1 MNKFFPYV
9 VVELKGG
16 IGNLLFQYIA
26 GLKISKSLN
35 ARLVFTE
42 KPIRNNINDK
52 TNKRI
57 DLLMHYL
64 NKKLYETSNF
74 ELLLGA
80 NTNNISNDF
89 FLNICKIF
97 KKFNFYLGKDYL
109 GGYYKPINGS
119 ISPIVSNPYKKI
131 YSFFSIYLNGYYQH
145 SSYYLDYLDDVLNDL
160 QRSLFPK
167 IEKNNLFE
175 QTCIQIRR
183 GDYVTSGFALSKK
196 YYIESLKKIDPDKK
210 YPVMVMSDE
219 IFAVEAI
226 EDYCKKNGYKI
237 NYNEVQNDPF
247 VDFKLIARSKN
258 IIMSNSTFCWWA
270 TSLGDKIFG
279 SENKKVIYP
288 KYWIK
293 ELPIYLK
300 NDPWIEIDSF

>member
-1 MNKFFPYV
+1 MRKFFPYV

-16 IGNLLFQYIA
+16 IGNLLFQYIG

-52 TNKRI
+52 TNKRV
-57 DLLMHYL
+57 DLLMNYL
-64 NKKLYETSNF
+64 NKKLDGASNF

-80 NTNNISNDF
+80 NTNNISNNF
-89 FLNICKIF
+89 FVYIF
-97 KKFNFYLGKDYL
+97 KVFKKLNFYLGKDNL
-109 GGYYKPINGS
+109 GGFYQPMAGS
-119 ISPIVSNPYKKI
+119 ISPIVSEPYKKVS
-131 YSFFSIYLNGYYQH
+131 SFFSIYLEGYYQH
-145 SSYYLDYLDDVLNDL
+145 PSYYLNHLDEVLDAL
-160 QRSLFPK
+160 TLSLFPK
-167 IEKNNLFE
+167 IQEKNLLE

-210 YPVMVMSDE
+210 YPVMIMSDE

-226 EDYCKKNGYKI
+226 ENYCKKNGYKI
-237 NYNEVQNDPF
+237 NYNEIQNDPF

-293 ELPIYLK
+293 GMPWYLK
-300 NDPWIEIDSF
+300 NEKWIEINNY